1 MIVRLLIFLTLVA
14 VGVAG
19 LLYLFTRNR
28 RYLKFARQLL
38 MFTFIFLVIFAVL
51 FVLERF
57 ILI

>member
-38 MFTFIFLVIFAVL
+38 MFTFIFIVIFAVL

>member
-1 MIVRLLIFLTLVA
+1 MIVRLLLFLTLVA

-38 MFTFIFLVIFAVL
+38 MFTFIFLVIFAIL
-51 FVLERF
+51 FVLERL

>member
-1 MIVRLLIFLTLVA
+1 VIVRLLLFLTLVA

-38 MFTFIFLVIFAVL
+38 MFTFIFLVIFAIL
-51 FVLERF
+51 FVLERL

>member
-1 MIVRLLIFLTLVA
+1 MIVRLLLFLTLVA

-38 MFTFIFLVIFAVL
+38 MFTFIFIVIFAVL